1 MLFLLSLGRRLFS
14 AEFMSVV
21 PPRFS
26 SLAVSFLLGLSPLQ
40 TYASNEW
47 PQFRGPLGDGAASG
61 LKVPAAPSE
70 TEGVRWKTAIHGK
83 AWSSPVLSGS
93 KVWLT
98 TATEDG
104 SELSLVV
111 VDKDSG
117 KILRDEVLFKVQN
130 PQFCHKFNSY
140 ASPTPAVADGK
151 VVVTFG
157 SPYTACFDE
166 ATGAKLWERTD
177 FVCNHFRGAGSSP
190 VFWRDF
196 VIMHFDGSD
205 FQYVVALD
213 KNTGKTVWRTERSVD
228 FKDLNA
234 EGKVTGDGD
243 FRKAF
248 ATPVVTEGQGQP
260 VLLSS
265 GAKCHYAYDPMTGKE
280 LWRLEERAQ
289 HSASS
294 RPLFWDG
301 KVFFQSG
308 FKGQILAVKL
318 GGSGVLEESQLAW
331 RAKKS
336 VPSKPSMLLLDGSLF
351 MVDDS
356 GIASCVDAKSGETLW
371 TERVGGNFSASPLLA
386 DGKIYA
392 CNEEGKMTVFAA
404 DKTGYRV
411 LGEGQFESGFMAS
424 PAVSAGALYLRSK
437 THLYRVEAAR

>member
-1 MLFLLSLGRRLFS
+1 MGLLLVSGVS
-14 AEFMSVV
+14 SSV
-21 PPRFS
+21 R
-26 SLAVSFLLGLSPLQ
+26 A
-40 TYASNEW
+40 ANEW
-47 PQFRGPLGDGAASG
+47 PQFRGPNGDGVSSEKG
-61 LKVPAAPSE
+61 LPAAPSE
-70 TEGVRWKTAIHGK
+70 QSGVRWKTEVHGK
-83 AWSSPVLSGS
+83 AWSSPVVSGDRIWLS
-93 KVWLT
+93 

-111 VDKDSG
+111 VDRESG

-151 VVVTFG
+151 VVVSFG

-166 ATGAKLWERTD
+166 ATGKKLWERTD
-177 FVCNHFRGAGSSP
+177 FVCNHFRGSGSSP
-190 VFWRDF
+190 VIWRDY
-196 VIMHFDGSD
+196 VLMHFDGSD

-228 FKDLNA
+228 FKDMNA
-234 EGKVTGDGD
+234 EGKITGEGD

-248 ATPVVTEGQGQP
+248 ATPSVVEWEGKP

-265 GAKCHYAYDPMTGKE
+265 GAKCHYAYDPVDGRE

-294 RPLFWDG
+294 RPLVWDG

-318 GGSGVLEESQLAW
+318 GGAGVLEESQLAW
-331 RAKKS
+331 RVKKA
-336 VPSKPSMLLLDGSLF
+336 VPSKPSMLLIDGALF

-356 GIASCVDAKSGETLW
+356 GIASCVDARSGETLW
-371 TERVGGNFSASPLLA
+371 TERVGGNFSASPVYA
-386 DGKIYA
+386 DGRIYV
-392 CNEEGKMTVFAA
+392 CNEEGKLTSFAA
-404 DKTGYRV
+404 DKSGYKP
-411 LGEGQFESGFMAS
+411 LGEGVFESGFMAS
-424 PAVSAGALYLRSK
+424 PAVAGSAIYLRSK
-437 THLYRVEAAR
+437 KHLYRLEARQ

>member
-1 MLFLLSLGRRLFS
+1 MSL
-14 AEFMSVV
+14 
-21 PPRFS
+21 
-26 SLAVSFLLGLSPLQ
+26 LLGLAPVNAHAL
-40 TYASNEW
+40 NEW
-47 PQFRGPLGDGAASG
+47 PQFRGPQGDGQASG

-111 VDKDSG
+111 VDKESG
-117 KILRDEVLFKVQN
+117 KILRDEVLFNVQN

-140 ASPTPAVADGK
+140 ASPTPAISDGK
-151 VVVTFG
+151 VFVTFG

-166 ATGAKLWERTD
+166 ATGVKLWERAD
-177 FVCNHFRGAGSSP
+177 FICNHFRGSGSSP
-190 VFWRDF
+190 VVWRDF
-196 VIMHFDGSD
+196 VLMHFDGSD

-213 KNTGKTVWRTERSVD
+213 KNSGKTVWRTERSVD
-228 FKDLNA
+228 FKDINA
-234 EGKVTGDGD
+234 DGKITGEGD

-248 ATPVVTEGQGQP
+248 ATPAVVEWQGQP
-260 VLLSS
+260 VLISS
-265 GAKCHYAYDPMTGKE
+265 GAKCHYAYDPATGRE

-294 RPLFWDG
+294 RPLFGDG

-318 GGSGVLEESQLAW
+318 GGAGVLEESQVAW
-331 RAKKS
+331 RVKKS
-336 VPSKPSMLLLDGSLF
+336 VPSKPSMLLLDGALF

-356 GIASCVDAKSGETLW
+356 GIASCVDAKSGDTLW
-371 TERVGGNFSASPLLA
+371 TERVGGNFSASPLLS
-386 DGKIYA
+386 DGRIYA

-404 DKTGYRV
+404 EKTGYRV
-411 LGEGQFESGFMAS
+411 LGEGQFESGFLAS
-424 PAVSAGALYLRSK
+424 PAVSGGALYLRSK
-437 THLYRVEAAR
+437 THLYRVETAQ

>member
-1 MLFLLSLGRRLFS
+1 MSIRPPYHSVLAAGLYFGLCACPVS
-14 AEFMSVV
+14 A
-21 PPRFS
+21 
-26 SLAVSFLLGLSPLQ
+26 L
-40 TYASNEW
+40 NEW
-47 PQFRGPLGDGAASG
+47 PQFRGPRGDGAALASN
-61 LKVPAAPSE
+61 LPAAPSE
-70 TEGVRWKTAIHGK
+70 TQGIRWKTAIHGK
-83 AWSSPVLSGS
+83 AWSSPVISGDRI
-93 KVWLT
+93 WLT

-104 SELSLVV
+104 SELSIVV
-111 VDKDSG
+111 VDKESG
-117 KILRDEVLFKVQN
+117 KILRDEVVFNVQN

-140 ASPTPAVADGK
+140 ASPTPVVAGGR
-151 VVVTFG
+151 VYVTFG

-166 ATGAKLWERTD
+166 QTGAKLWERTD
-177 FVCNHFRGAGSSP
+177 FICNHFRGSGSSP
-190 VFWRDF
+190 VVWRDF
-196 VIMHFDGSD
+196 LLMHFDGSD

-213 KNTGKTVWRTERSVD
+213 SKTGKTVWRTERSVD

-234 EGKVTGDGD
+234 EGKITGEGD

-248 ATPVVTEGQGQP
+248 ATPVVTEWQGQP

-265 GAKCHYAYDPMTGKE
+265 GAKCHYAYDALTGKE

-294 RPLFWDG
+294 LPLVWDG

-331 RAKKS
+331 RVKKS
-336 VPSKPSMLLLDGSLF
+336 VPSKPSMLLIDGALY

-371 TERVGGNFSASPLLA
+371 TERVGGNFSASPLFA
-386 DGKIYA
+386 DGRIYA
-392 CNEEGKMTVFAA
+392 CNEEGKVTTFAA
-404 DKTGYRV
+404 DKTGYKM

-424 PAVSAGALYLRSK
+424 PVAVGKALFLRTK
-437 THLYRVEAAR
+437 AHLYRVESAH